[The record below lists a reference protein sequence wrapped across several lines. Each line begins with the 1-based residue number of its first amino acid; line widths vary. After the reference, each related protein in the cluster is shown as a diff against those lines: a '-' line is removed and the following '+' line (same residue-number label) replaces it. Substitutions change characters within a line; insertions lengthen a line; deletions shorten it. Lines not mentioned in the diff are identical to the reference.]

1 MAASCCHGND
11 NKKASLGDG
20 RLEKST
26 DLKLTSLKGKLG
38 MEVDRQ
44 ANKQTGGQRE
54 TQRERE
60 MYTVHILSY
69 NFWVD
74 GYMCVYIT

>member
-26 DLKLTSLKGKLG
+26 GLKLTSLKGKLG

-54 TQRERE
+54 TQRERDV
-60 MYTVHILSY
+60 YCAY
-69 NFWVD
+69 FWVD
-74 GYMCVYIT
+74 GYMCVYISILYN

>member
-1 MAASCCHGND
+1 
-11 NKKASLGDG
+11 
-20 RLEKST
+20 
-26 DLKLTSLKGKLG
+26 